1 MPIHVFVKFTLCAND
16 KFASIM
22 DVVGGILIS
31 NLLAPF
37 CIIYLVQK
45 KNEAELCSCNEY
57 FFVILTNLIKLF
69 RQDRLSMRQPH
80 GDAENEV
87 NTLENGLKKRTSI
100 LASP

>member
-1 MPIHVFVKFTLCAND
+1 MKLFKIRMPIHVIVKFTLCAND

-45 KNEAELCSCNEY
+45 MPPNCAAATI
-57 FFVILTNLIKLF
+57 FFLYSNQSYQII
-69 RQDRLSMRQPH
+69 
-80 GDAENEV
+80 
-87 NTLENGLKKRTSI
+87 
-100 LASP
+100 SPRSS